1 MFALSFPY
9 LECYFLG
16 KGFVEGRR
24 EYYKLLIGWRIV
36 GNGDTMLFEDAADA
50 GSHSDGMA
58 RYLEIELIR
67 KQRIKLDAE
76 HSALGKQGSMTLHV
90 GEEFMWKCFGFS

>member
-1 MFALSFPY
+1 MY
-9 LECYFLG
+9 
-16 KGFVEGRR
+16 KRQ

-50 GSHSDGMA
+50 GSRSDGMA

-67 KQRIKLDAE
+67 KQCVKLDAE
-76 HSALGKQGSMTLHV
+76 HSALGKQDVYKRQLYISASSDGTRQEL
-90 GEEFMWKCFGFS
+90 GC